1 MSDAV
6 EQAIVARVQ
15 RGDVRVPAWP
25 RSAHRLQA
33 VLSHP
38 GASVADVVKVLR
50 TDDVLA
56 GTTLRLANSA
66 FYARGAPVTSLAA
79 AVARLGMKELHRLG
93 VASAAQRAFGGP
105 GPLAGLRQR
114 AWRHAL
120 VEAAICEK
128 LAQLAG
134 TQDEEASFLGGLLH
148 DIGRVLAIAALEQVG
163 APGDLEECWRI
174 VDRLHVELGMVLA
187 AKWKLPADIEML
199 IADHHVRSASD
210 AELVLRRVQIAD
222 VISKMMETSP
232 SISVEMLECVPDLD
246 ARHCAEL
253 AYALPR
259 LPELIEAFS
268 GETRHVTPAAAAP
281 FVAAD
286 APPARRLSIC
296 GGPVPLE
303 VELLRAARETL
314 AVRAEAAGKV
324 NWLVQVKAGDLSFWA
339 NVTASSPGE
348 GGGHEWTLKPFA
360 MAPDA
365 EKRWLAFAGG
375 LSAAA

>member
-15 RGDVRVPAWP
+15 RGDIRVPAWP
-25 RSAHRLQA
+25 RSTHKLQT
-33 VLSHP
+33 VLSNP
-38 GASVADVVKVLR
+38 AASVADVVKVLR
-50 TDDVLA
+50 SDDVLA

-66 FYARGAPVTSLAA
+66 FYARGSAVTSLAA

-93 VASAAQRAFGGP
+93 VASAAARVFAGP

-134 TQDEEASFLGGLLH
+134 TRDDEASFLGGLLH

-163 APGDLEECWRI
+163 APPDLEECWTL

-187 AKWKLPADIEML
+187 AKWKLPADIETL
-199 IADHHVRSASD
+199 ISDHHARTATD
-210 AELVLRRVQIAD
+210 AEPVLKRVQIAD
-222 VISKMMETSP
+222 AISKLMETSASVSAERLA
-232 SISVEMLECVPDLD
+232 SIPELD
-246 ARHCAEL
+246 PGCCAEL
-253 AYALPR
+253 AHALPR

-268 GETRHVTPAAAAP
+268 GEAGHSAPAVAAPFAPAAAP
-281 FVAAD
+281 S
-286 APPARRLSIC
+286 ARTLLIC
-296 GGPVPLE
+296 GGPVPIP
-303 VELLRAARETL
+303 VELMHTTHTSMRVRAAS
-314 AVRAEAAGKV
+314 AGKV
-324 NWLVQVKAGDLSFWA
+324 NWLVQVKAEDLSFWA
-339 NVTASSPGE
+339 NVTASAPVL

-360 MAPDA
+360 MAPDV
-365 EKRWLAFAGG
+365 EKRWLAFAGE